1 MEIAAT
7 ISPITPELKGIT
19 IARVNGAFGT
29 KEQIRQL
36 LLPYQQKGITTF
48 IDLPRQRKKMRTN
61 QYTDR
66 ELLELAQV
74 SKFSYVAV
82 SYVDSP
88 DDLIY
93 NYPTL
98 AKIETATGLANIDQI
113 AAKADMIIV
122 DRRDLA
128 TAIGITQV
136 PMAVKKIIESTHRH
150 GKKIILASEFLI
162 NMVNGGEPSL
172 AEVHNVLEAGA
183 NGADYLL
190 LAEETA
196 LGKDP
201 QAIIDLIGSVMK
213 SKEELII
220 NQPSHVA

>member
-66 ELLELAQV
+66 ELLELAQA

-128 TAIGITQV
+128 TAIGIAQV
-136 PMAVKKIIESTHRH
+136 PMAVKKIIEATHRH